1 MKNNSQGFTLIEL
14 IATIVIIG
22 FVSLMAFPSVMNAVN
37 ANKTNSCKYYE
48 RSIIAAAKSYIQ
60 KENTDLIENN
70 STYQQLISGSFRL
83 SAYDLIRFG
92 YLENYSNSKTKID
105 TSQNSGAYVM
115 VKINSNDT
123 YTYTVKLVCLN
134 TKNEVIYSK

>member
-1 MKNNSQGFTLIEL
+1 M
-14 IATIVIIG
+14 
-22 FVSLMAFPSVMNAVN
+22 
-37 ANKTNSCKYYE
+37 
-48 RSIIAAAKSYIQ
+48 
-60 KENTDLIENN
+60 
-70 STYQQLISGSFRL
+70 